1 MNLYQCAKDQAFSS
15 LCSRDLVNLKILK
28 SDWPR
33 GFWLIVISGIRLLQI
48 WDLCKHTANNM
59 NFHYRP
65 KSEKI
70 INDQFFQSIQKN
82 FQYLLAVQAS
92 SSLIHPLFPN
102 TVSLSTLGALRP
114 TVHYLYDLLNTMLL
128 YWSPSTSH
136 PTLTYGSSRF
146 L

>member
-1 MNLYQCAKDQAFSS
+1 MNLYQCAKNQAFSS

-82 FQYLLAVQAS
+82 VFLAHFGAKILFSKNPALSCTKPHGLLTTCCV
-92 SSLIHPLFPN
+92 PEN
-102 TVSLSTLGALRP
+102 TNDPIIRKLWVKG
-114 TVHYLYDLLNTMLL
+114 
-128 YWSPSTSH
+128 
-136 PTLTYGSSRF
+136 
-146 L
+146 

>member
-1 MNLYQCAKDQAFSS
+1 MNLYQCAKNQAFSS
-15 LCSRDLVNLKILK
+15 LCPRDLVNLKILK

-33 GFWLIVISGIRLLQI
+33 AFWLIVISGIRLLQI

-114 TVHYLYDLLNTMLL
+114 TVHYLYDL
-128 YWSPSTSH
+128 
-136 PTLTYGSSRF
+136 
-146 L
+146 